1 MNVSQT
7 ATVSQTVAAARCG
20 VPRRRVFRLI
30 QCGAVRTFGGSPRA
44 RGPGAPRVR
53 LADVKRALARPDRRG
68 RKRDVS
74 DSRKSTLRG
83 LVSWPDVATARRSLG
98 VIAAAAAGGACVDLV
113 AAAIRFLRDH
123 DGGFVSALL
132 APAAPAASDTLARGP
147 LATFAAAQIRH
158 HADGAAVDRAASGR
172 VLLARLARHIMRGPR
187 LVDVDAALDTPLAFL
202 HVPVWIQTWRA
213 HHAGG
218 RVFFGAPRLSHASV
232 ASIVRPVDMGRRP
245 LDMARGAVAWRDF
258 TAPLPFEDLR
268 AATIARVN
276 GDDAPA
282 SKLEAAHR
290 AFDAAGQGEKGAVG
304 LLADL
309 GLPADDARRVARLAR
324 LLRGGERVTD
334 HETGEDG
341 LTGKPRHDIGDVMQ
355 PRVAQLR
362 VFACDVAR
370 LFGVSTSALAKL
382 LRCARPVTARPAKV
396 TGEWCPV
403 CGAALNPRS
412 DRCPDCRAFVF

>member
-7 ATVSQTVAAARCG
+7 ATVSQSEAAARFG

-30 QCGAVRTFGGSPRA
+30 QSGAVRTFGGAPGA

-53 LADVKRALARPDRRG
+53 LVDVQRAIARRDQKG
-68 RKRDVS
+68 RARSVS
-74 DSRKSTLRG
+74 DSRTSELHR
-83 LVSWPDVATARRSLG
+83 LASWPDDATARRALG
-98 VIAAAAAGGACVDLV
+98 VIAAAAGGACVDVV

-132 APAAPAASDTLARGP
+132 APAAPAALDTLARGP

-158 HADGAAVDRAASGR
+158 HARGEAVDRGASGR
-172 VLLARLARHIMRGPR
+172 VLLARIARHMMQGPR
-187 LVDVDAALDTPLAFL
+187 RVDVDAALDTPLAFL
-202 HVPVWIQTWRA
+202 LVPVWIQTWRA

-232 ASIVRPVDMGRRP
+232 ASIVRPVDMGRRA
-245 LDMARGAVAWRDF
+245 LDMARGAVAWRNFMDRN
-258 TAPLPFEDLR
+258 LPTVRD
-268 AATIARVN
+268 AAR
-276 GDDAPA
+276 
-282 SKLEAAHR
+282 R
-290 AFDAAGQGEKGAVG
+290 AFAAAGQNEKGAVDS
-304 LLADL
+304 LAAL
-309 GLPADDARRVARLAR
+309 GLSADDARRVARLAR
-324 LLRGGERVTD
+324 LLRGGERRSEHASAKDKNGDRLHD
-334 HETGEDG
+334 H
-341 LTGKPRHDIGDVMQ
+341 GDAIEA
-355 PRVAQLR
+355 RTARLR
-362 VFACDVAR
+362 VCAVDVAR